1 MTDLALLELER
12 KKINAKLTRMRIL
25 IASISLFAGGVLYN
39 LTSDI
44 SQSVL
49 VCVVCFFGLLGFFKN
64 MLTEDFTKKFKQQV
78 IQKIVEN
85 LGLNYSRTEFVHMGH
100 FEVLYDTSDIDKYT
114 GNDLIFGHVDG
125 VNIKF
130 SDVRASKIIE
140 TKNGKRQSV
149 QFLGV
154 VFVADFHK
162 KLSSVTQIRHKD
174 FSTKFKR
181 YGHKAHMDDVEFEE
195 IFDVYTTDQIGA
207 RYALTPYLMQQF
219 KYLERRFNCPMNV
232 VLIADKIYMAID
244 MDKDSFE
251 PDMSQMLVGKS
262 KAIAGYENE
271 IKSFISIVRDLNLN
285 RKIWMS

>member
-12 KKINAKLTRMRIL
+12 KKIHAKLTRMRIFA
-25 IASISLFAGGVLYN
+25 ASAGLLLCGIYYN
-39 LTSDI
+39 LTGNLFESALLGI
-44 SQSVL
+44 GI
-49 VCVVCFFGLLGFFKN
+49 FFALLGFFKK
-64 MLTEDFTKKFKQQV
+64 MLTEDFTKKFKHQV
-78 IQKIVEN
+78 IEKIVKN
-85 LGLNYSRTEFVHMGH
+85 LGLSYDRTQFVPIGH
-100 FEVLYDTSDIDKYT
+100 FEVLYDTSGIDKYT
-114 GNDLIFGHVDG
+114 GNDLIFGDVDG

-130 SDVRASKIIE
+130 SDVRASKTIE

-162 KLSSVTQIRHKD
+162 KLSCVTQIRHKD

-181 YGHKAHMDDVEFEE
+181 YGHKAHMDDVEFEK

-207 RYALTPYLMQQF
+207 RYALTSYLMQQF
-219 KYLERRFNCPMNV
+219 RYLERRFNCPMNV

-244 MDKDSFE
+244 MGKDSFE

-285 RKIWMS
+285 RKIWS